1 MFHGLLAGI
10 LWGLDTVILGIA
22 LAMTPFVSTEEAIVL
37 APFVSTFI
45 HDACSACW
53 MFLYMGIKKQLKNVV
68 RALKTKSGKYI
79 IIAALLGG
87 PIGMTGY
94 VSAINY
100 IGPGYTAIISAMFP
114 AIGAL
119 LSYIFLK
126 EKMSKVQVA
135 GLAVSILA
143 VIGLSY
149 TPSGDSPQ
157 NFFLGVICALV
168 CAFGWAA
175 EAVICAYGLKDPD
188 ITDEQALQIRQT
200 TSAITYAAIILP
212 VISGWKFTVAIIPT
226 TTSAIILL
234 SALFGTA
241 SYIMYYRAIT
251 KIGAT
256 KAMALNITYSAW
268 SIVFALLLLG
278 TLPTVTSVVF
288 GVALICSSLIAANG
302 LPSFGKIEE

>member
-10 LWGLDTVILGIA
+10 LWGLDTVILGVA
-22 LAMTPFVSTEEAIVL
+22 LAMTPFISTEEAIVL

-45 HDACSACW
+45 HDACSALW
-53 MFLYMGIKKQLKNVV
+53 MFLYMAVKKQLGNVWK
-68 RALKTKSGKYI
+68 ALKSKSGKYI
-79 IIAALLGG
+79 VVAALLGA

-94 VSAINY
+94 VAAINY
-100 IGPGYTAIISAMFP
+100 IGPGYTAIISALFP
-114 AIGAL
+114 AIGAA
-119 LSYIFLK
+119 LSYVFLK
-126 EKMSKVQVA
+126 EKMSKVQIV
-135 GLAVSILA
+135 GLVVSILA

-149 TPSGDSPQ
+149 TPSGDAPE
-157 NFFLGVICALV
+157 NFILGVLCALL

-200 TSAITYAAIILP
+200 TSAITYAAVILP
-212 VISGWKFTVAIIPT
+212 IISGWKFTTSVIPT

-241 SYIMYYRAIT
+241 SYVMYYRAIT

-268 SIVFALLLLG
+268 SLVFAFVLLG
-278 TLPTVTSVVF
+278 TLPSVTSVVF
-288 GVALICSSLIAANG
+288 GVVLICGSLVAANG
-302 LPSFGKIEE
+302 LPKFKKN

>member
-1 MFHGLLAGI
+1 MFHGLLAGV
-10 LWGLDTVILGIA
+10 LWGLDTVILGVA

-37 APFVSTFI
+37 APFVSTFL
-45 HDACSACW
+45 HDICSAIW
-53 MFLYMGIKKQLKNVV
+53 MFLYMGVKKQLKNVV
-68 RALKTKSGKYI
+68 DALKTKSGKFI
-79 IIAALLGG
+79 VVAALLGG

-114 AIGAL
+114 AIGAV

-126 EKMSKVQVA
+126 EKMSKVQIV

-149 TPSGDSPQ
+149 TPDGSAPE
-157 NFFLGVICALV
+157 NFLLGLFCALL

-175 EAVICAYGLKDPD
+175 EAVICAYGLKDPN

-200 TSAITYAAIILP
+200 TSAVTYAIIILP
-212 VISGWKFTVAIIPT
+212 VLSGWNFTLSLVPT

-241 SYIMYYRAIT
+241 SYVMYYRAIS

-268 SIVFALLLLG
+268 SIVFAFILLG
-278 TLPTVTSVVF
+278 TLPDVKSILF
-288 GVALICSSLIAANG
+288 GVLLICGSLVAANG
-302 LPSFGKIEE
+302 LNIKKKD

>member
-37 APFVSTFI
+37 APFVSTFL
-45 HDACSACW
+45 HDICSAIW
-53 MFLYMGIKKQLKNVV
+53 MFVYMGVKKQFKNVI

-79 IIAALLGG
+79 VVAALLGG

-114 AIGAL
+114 AIGAV

-126 EKMSKVQVA
+126 EKMSKVQMV

-149 TPSGDSPQ
+149 TPDGSAPE
-157 NFFLGVICALV
+157 NFVLGLFCALL

-175 EAVICAYGLKDPD
+175 EAVICAYGLKDPN

-200 TSAITYAAIILP
+200 TSAITYAIIILP
-212 VISGWKFTVAIIPT
+212 IMSGWNFTMSLVPT
-226 TTSAIILL
+226 STSAIILL

-241 SYIMYYRAIT
+241 SYVMYYRAIT

-268 SIVFALLLLG
+268 SIVFAFVLIG
-278 TLPTVTSVVF
+278 TLPDVKSILF
-288 GVALICSSLIAANG
+288 GIVLICGSLVAANG
-302 LPSFGKIEE
+302 LPTKK

>member
-10 LWGLDTVILGIA
+10 LWGLDTVILGVA
-22 LAMTPFVSTEEAIVL
+22 LAMTPFISTEEAIVL

-45 HDACSACW
+45 HDACSALW
-53 MFLYMGIKKQLKNVV
+53 MFLYMALKKQLGNVWK
-68 RALKTKSGKYI
+68 ALKSKSGKYI
-79 IIAALLGG
+79 VIAALLGA

-94 VSAINY
+94 VAAINY
-100 IGPGYTAIISAMFP
+100 IGPGYTAIISALFP

-126 EKMSKVQVA
+126 ERMSKVQIV
-135 GLAVSILA
+135 GLVVSILA

-149 TPSGDSPQ
+149 TPGGDAPE
-157 NFFLGVICALV
+157 NFLLGVFCALL

-200 TSAITYAAIILP
+200 TSAVSYAVVILP
-212 VISGWKFTVAIIPT
+212 IVAGWNFTISIIPSS
-226 TTSAIILL
+226 TSAIILL

-241 SYIMYYRAIT
+241 SYVMYYRAIT

-268 SIVFALLLLG
+268 ALVFAFVLLG
-278 TLPTVTSVVF
+278 TLPSITSVIF
-288 GVALICSSLIAANG
+288 GVVLILGSLVAANG
-302 LPSFGKIEE
+302 LPTFKKN

>member
-1 MFHGLLAGI
+1 MFHGLMAGI

-22 LAMTPFVSTEEAIVL
+22 LAMTPFVSTEQAIVL

-53 MFLYMGIKKQLKNVV
+53 MFLYMAIKKQLANVWKAV
-68 RALKTKSGKYI
+68 KTKSGKYI
-79 IIAALLGG
+79 ILAALLGA

-94 VSAINY
+94 VAAINY
-100 IGPGYTAIISAMFP
+100 IGPGYTAIISALFP
-114 AIGAL
+114 AIGAV

-126 EKMSKVQVA
+126 EKMSKIQII
-135 GLAVSILA
+135 GLIVSILA

-149 TPSGDSPQ
+149 TPSGDAPA
-157 NFFLGVICALV
+157 NFWLGFFCALL

-200 TSAITYAAIILP
+200 TSAICYAIVILPIVSGWNFTLSVIPTVTSIIIL
-212 VISGWKFTVAIIPT
+212 V
-226 TTSAIILL
+226 

-241 SYIMYYRAIT
+241 SYVMYYRAIT

-268 SIVFALLLLG
+268 AIVFAFVLLG
-278 TLPTVTSVVF
+278 TLPSISSIIF
-288 GVALICSSLIAANG
+288 GIILICGSLVAANG
-302 LPSFGKIEE
+302 LPKFKK